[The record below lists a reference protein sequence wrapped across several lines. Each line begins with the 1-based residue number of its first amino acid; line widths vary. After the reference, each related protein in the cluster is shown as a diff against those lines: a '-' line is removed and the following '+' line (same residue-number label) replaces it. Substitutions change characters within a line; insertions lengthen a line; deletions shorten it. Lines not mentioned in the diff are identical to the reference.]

1 VRRVL
6 KIKRAYEDKK
16 ASDGKR
22 ILIDRLWPRGVRKT
36 EAGIDEW
43 LKELAPSTELRRWFG
58 HVPEKWEGFKR
69 RYKKELAAPEK
80 IQLMGNIAHTA
91 KRADIT
97 LIYSARDS
105 EHSDV
110 KVLEELITERM
121 QRTVISL
128 SGKEKIR

>member
-58 HVPEKWEGFKR
+58 HVPEKWEEFKR

-80 IQLMGNIAHTA
+80 IQFMGNIAHTA

>member
-80 IQLMGNIAHTA
+80 IQLMGNIVHTA